1 MKYSLTLLFVML
13 FKVSF
18 GFDVIDN
25 LNSVFKNGD
34 IKTLSSYFSKTVE
47 LSIMDQDDIYSSNQA
62 NLILKDFFSKNPA
75 NATKIIHKVVS
86 NANYKFGVIQY
97 NSDKGIYRISFELK
111 GNGSEIKLTQIRIEE
126 NKN

>member
-1 MKYSLTLLFVML
+1 MKYSLTLLFLML

-18 GFDVIDN
+18 GFDVIDD

-34 IKTLSSYFSKTVE
+34 VKGLSAYFSNTIE
-47 LSIMDQDDIYSSNQA
+47 LSIMDQDDIYSANQA

-75 NATKIIHKVVS
+75 NSTKIIHKVVS
-86 NANYKFGVIQY
+86 NASYKFGVIQY
-97 NSDKGIYRISFELK
+97 NCAKGAYRISFELK